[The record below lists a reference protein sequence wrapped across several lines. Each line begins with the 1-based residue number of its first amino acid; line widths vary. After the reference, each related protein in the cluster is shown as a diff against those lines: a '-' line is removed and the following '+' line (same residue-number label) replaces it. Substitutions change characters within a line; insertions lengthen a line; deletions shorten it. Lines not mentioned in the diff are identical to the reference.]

1 MKTKTNR
8 KIIVAAILFA
18 VLILALILCYKKFV
32 PGTSAGGKTISVE
45 VIHGDGNKSDFTYQT
60 DAEYLG
66 DVLVGEGLAEG
77 SESEYGLYIETV
89 DGEYADYD
97 ADGAY
102 WAIYVNGEYG
112 MYGADAQPVED
123 GDSFTLEYTVYVAE

>member
-66 DVLVGEGLAEG
+66 DVLVGEGLVEG
-77 SESEYGLYIETV
+77 SESVKAVREAGYRISVEPKDIIIQAKIPYPARIAFCIGPVGEEIEFFC
-89 DGEYADYD
+89 EK
-97 ADGAY
+97 
-102 WAIYVNGEYG
+102 
-112 MYGADAQPVED
+112 
-123 GDSFTLEYTVYVAE
+123 